1 MKAKFEQDFDERH
14 DAWCDDEIKAPERR
28 FLQAKW
34 LKEAWDEFFAEGGQ
48 EQVTKAFNRC
58 GMLNAVDGSEDHEIH
73 VQGIDDYEIGESS
86 DEEDEGSDSDSDES
100 SSDDDEELYSSS
112 ESEEEESD

>member
-1 MKAKFEQDFDERH
+1 M
-14 DAWCDDEIKAPERR
+14 
-28 FLQAKW
+28 QAKW

-48 EQVTKAFNRC
+48 EQVTKAFKRC